1 MCIYI
6 EGGVPRP
13 REWYIPYTLYPYPRR
28 GGVPP
33 GMGPSGDPLWDPF
46 EPGSLMKR
54 GPKRGQKGVI
64 PGGGVQDPGPWDGSV
79 DGCHD
84 MDLVS

>member
-6 EGGVPRP
+6 EGGSPDP
-13 REWYIPYTLYPYPRR
+13 GSGIYPIPYTPTPRR
-28 GGVPP
+28 GGVPL
-33 GMGPSGDPLWDPF
+33 GWDPSGDPLWDPF

-64 PGGGVQDPGPWDGSV
+64 PGVGSRIQDPGMGQ
-79 DGCHD
+79 
-84 MDLVS
+84 